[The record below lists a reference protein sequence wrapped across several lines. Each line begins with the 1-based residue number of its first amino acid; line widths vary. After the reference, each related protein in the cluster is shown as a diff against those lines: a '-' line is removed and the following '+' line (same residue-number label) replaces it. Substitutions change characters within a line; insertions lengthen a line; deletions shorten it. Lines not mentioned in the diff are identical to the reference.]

1 MMKKAKIL
9 FFAADPQS
17 IRPGGTS
24 RLQLDAEV
32 RKIRKRV
39 STATRRDDLEFDTH
53 WAARPG
59 DLVQALGETR
69 PRVVHFSGHC
79 GHAGLV
85 LVGSEASRGH
95 NVDGSALAQ
104 LFAAY
109 PGDIRVVVLNACLSL
124 PQAEAIAGVVGCAI
138 GTGSEITDDAAIA
151 FSSAF
156 YRAIAFGDSVQAAF
170 DRARAALALEHFEER
185 DCPRLVVRPGTDA
198 GKVFVLEPEA
208 AVRTRA
214 RTWWA
219 AAAAL
224 AIAVAIGGKVLAD
237 DPGEACAWAGAPEA
251 PETTSVVSLVG
262 TAGAPPGLDRAKR
275 DYADGR
281 YASAFARFRRAAQGK
296 DPEAMGY
303 VGIMFLRGQGT
314 DARPDSGIHWLR
326 EAAYKQDP
334 KAMTALGAAYEH
346 GEGVSRSLH
355 RARQWYN
362 KAADLKDWPEAMRSL
377 GALDLRDKDYAQALA
392 QFQRAVKAGSLE
404 ARIDA
409 GHLYEQG
416 QGIARNPEVARCLYR
431 TAAEAGSLR
440 GMLIMGRSYR
450 DGIGVSRDYDEA
462 GEWYRKAADRGS
474 PEAMQAIGELYL
486 NGLGVPRDTARA
498 TYWFRKARD
507 AGPRKAGAR

>member
-9 FFAADPQS
+9 FFAADPKS
-17 IRPGGTS
+17 VSPGGTS

-39 STATRRDDLEFDTH
+39 STASRRDDLEFDTH

-85 LVGSEASRGH
+85 LVGAEASRGH
-95 NVDGSALAQ
+95 VVDGSALAQ

-109 PGDIRVVVLNACLSL
+109 PGEIRVVVLNACLSV
-124 PQAEAIAGVVGCAI
+124 PQAEAIAAVVGCAI
-138 GTGSEITDDAAIA
+138 GTGAEITDDAAIA

-170 DRARAALALEHFEER
+170 DRARAALALEHFDER
-185 DCPRLVVRPGTDA
+185 DSPQLVVRPGMDA
-198 GKVFVLEPEA
+198 SKVFVLEPEA
-208 AVRTRA
+208 KPKRTRTRVGVQAGLIGAVLLAVALA
-214 RTWWA
+214 RGGNDACARAGVPSTPTAPSTLLGAVPSDLDLAKAAYQRGHYA
-219 AAAAL
+219 AAF
-224 AIAVAIGGKVLAD
+224 
-237 DPGEACAWAGAPEA
+237 P
-251 PETTSVVSLVG
+251 
-262 TAGAPPGLDRAKR
+262 
-275 DYADGR
+275 
-281 YASAFARFRRAAQGK
+281 RFRRLAQSRN
-296 DPEAMGY
+296 PEAMGY

-314 DARPDSGIHWLR
+314 GARPDSGIHWLR

-346 GEGVSRSLH
+346 GEGVKLSLYH
-355 RARQWYN
+355 ARQWYN

-377 GALDLRDKDYAQALA
+377 GALDLRERDYAQALA

-404 ARIDA
+404 ARVDA

-416 QGIARNPEVARCLYR
+416 QGTDPDPKVARCLYR

-440 GMLIMGRSYR
+440 GMLVMGRSYR

-462 GEWYRKAADRGS
+462 EEWYRKAADRGS
-474 PEAMQAIGELYL
+474 PEAMHALGELYL

-498 TYWFRKARD
+498 TQWFRKAEL
-507 AGPRKAGAR
+507 AGQRIAGAR